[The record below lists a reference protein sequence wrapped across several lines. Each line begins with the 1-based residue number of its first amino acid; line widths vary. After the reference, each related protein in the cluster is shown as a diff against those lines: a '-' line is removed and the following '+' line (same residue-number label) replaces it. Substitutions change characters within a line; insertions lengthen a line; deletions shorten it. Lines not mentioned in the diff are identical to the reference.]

1 MSKNLIKKE
10 NPENMPFVGE
20 KDLKRIGKKHDARF
34 GDIVW
39 YKNEKTGRKVM
50 CKEKASGDKKQFNAD
65 IEMAR
70 ARMKIENPNLLKMLG
85 WGTVTKKELCSTH
98 HYVRMFFD
106 YPESDLRNESTQ
118 RKKAGTDLT
127 GDELNNATNSAL
139 HGLDYIH
146 SGGLAHGDIR
156 PELISA
162 EKVGPTQTP
171 NQFRVLDRLADP
183 APIPRAQANNML
195 NNKEL
200 YMSPQLW
207 KHINTKGKKK
217 PAFNKQK
224 NDLFSLGMSVMGA
237 GNKSSMKDVY
247 KKGGAMDTAK
257 LQNHLNKFN
266 QKYANNPQ
274 LVNTV
279 NHLVNVDEAAR
290 PDTKQ
295 LLHGKVAPVN
305 VNSSLPLQEEE
316 IIEFG
321 QREETM
327 VNSAPRQETVVQNT
341 PPPQMKRNFAKKV
354 QNTPPPVTET
364 QVEGDDFFNNPTPMY
379 QQYNPQTNYVRAE
392 APTYVAPQPVTYVE
406 TAPTYVAPQTRT
418 ETYVQSTPTYV
429 SSQPRIET
437 YVQST
442 PTYVAPQTRTEV
454 KSSSNMPVTN
464 TTSTVV
470 TGEANVT
477 YGKPKVVGSYID
489 HSSRR
494 SFRGNDNTS
503 TTVVKNTPSTTQ
515 YESETYVQST
525 PQTTTY
531 VQSTPHTTTY
541 VESVPSNTYVQFTPH
556 TTTYVQSTPQTT
568 TYVEPNYRGTTVYNT
583 EPQTETYVQSSHNP
597 TSTVVQSNPD
607 VQYVVEKKKST
618 VFHDAQF
625 GDIQENGDS
634 ERVYYGDNQPRR
646 ETRTVI
652 VRNAEGDIIEER
664 EEPIYQ

>member
-146 SGGLAHGDIR
+146 SNGFAHGDIR

-200 YMSPQLW
+200 YMSPELW

-224 NDLFSLGMSVMGA
+224 NDLFALGMSVMGA

-247 KKGGAMDTAK
+247 KKGGAIDTAK

-279 NHLVNVDEAAR
+279 NHLVNVDENAR

-305 VNSSLPLQEEE
+305 VNSALPPQQNEVV
-316 IIEFG
+316 EFVG
-321 QREETM
+321 REETL
-327 VNSAPRQETVVQNT
+327 VNAPPRNETVVENK
-341 PPPQMKRNFAKKV
+341 PPQKLERNFTKKV
-354 QNTPPPVTET
+354 KTAPAPVTET

-392 APTYVAPQPVTYVE
+392 APTYVPPQPVTYVE
-406 TAPTYVAPQTRT
+406 PTPTYVAPQQVTYVESTPSYVPPQPVTYVESTPTYVSNQPRT
-418 ETYVQSTPTYV
+418 ETYVQSTPQV
-429 SSQPRIET
+429 
-437 YVQST
+437 
-442 PTYVAPQTRTEV
+442 RTEV
-454 KSSSNMPVTN
+454 KSSTNLPVTN

-470 TGEANVT
+470 TGESNVT
-477 YGKPKVVGSYID
+477 YGKPKVVGTYID
-489 HSSRR
+489 HNSRR
-494 SFRGNDNTS
+494 SFRGNNNTA

-515 YESETYVQST
+515 YESESYVQST
-525 PQTTTY
+525 PQK
-531 VQSTPHTTTY
+531 TTTY
-541 VESVPSNTYVQFTPH
+541 VESAPQ
-556 TTTYVQSTPQTT
+556 TTYVQNAPRTTT
-568 TYVEPNYRGTTVYNT
+568 TYVESA
-583 EPQTETYVQSSHNP
+583 PQTTTTYESQPRVQTYVESTPTHVRSTAQP
-597 TSTVVQSNPD
+597 TSTHVRSNPD

-625 GDIQENGDS
+625 GDIQENGGSEKVYYQDS
-634 ERVYYGDNQPRR
+634 EPRR

-652 VRNAEGDIIEER
+652 VRNADGDIIEER